1 VSTLAARIGSALL
14 VACALW
20 ASGCTVTTERYGDPY
35 YVTQAQ
41 KVQWR
46 LGTTTAIEVAQTLG
60 PPDDYA
66 RRGTELWYLYRFRDK
81 RTSRLV
87 LNYYLNWFQ
96 RSTVHEVDSQLV
108 VVFDEDDLLLWH
120 GVSELPPSGEFMRHF
135 D

>member
-1 VSTLAARIGSALL
+1 MSALPRVVTIL
-14 VACALW
+14 VLGAALW
-20 ASGCTVTTERYGDPY
+20 ASGCSVTTERYGDPY

-46 LGTTTAIEVAQTLG
+46 LGTTSALEVAQELG
-60 PPDDYA
+60 PPDQFA
-66 RRGTELWYLYRFRDK
+66 RRGPELWYLYRFRDK

-108 VVFDEDDLLLWH
+108 VVFDEDDRLLWH